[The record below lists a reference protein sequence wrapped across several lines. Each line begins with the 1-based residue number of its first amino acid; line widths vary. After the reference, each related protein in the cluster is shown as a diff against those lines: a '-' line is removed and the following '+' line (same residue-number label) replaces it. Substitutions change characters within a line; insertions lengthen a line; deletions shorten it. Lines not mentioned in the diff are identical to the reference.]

1 MMDIQV
7 GLSKETVRLRHAILL
22 YESSRGLDAATY
34 HDVSNTFCERWKIM
48 PGRPLDINT
57 VLAMF
62 ESLAK
67 GKARPDQLRRVPEG
81 VLAFSAKRL
90 IFTIPA
96 GRHVIHFKTGK
107 ELDRHDGKKVWLP
120 RLVFDVADGMHV
132 YAVKDTEL
140 TDKTPLYC
148 GPFLNTAENGS
159 VCLGSASRPPLEID
173 AAPKWAEFFFD
184 TPFSHAGGS
193 SMKYK
198 GGAMKFWAALMS
210 GEIQGERIYR
220 HLRPAGKRLAELLT
234 R

>member
-7 GLSKETVRLRHAILL
+7 DLSKETIRLKHAILL
-22 YESSRGLDAATY
+22 YESSRNLEAATY
-34 HDVSNTFCERWKIM
+34 HEVSNTFCEKWKIM

-62 ESLAK
+62 ESLAM

-96 GRHVIHFKTGK
+96 GRHAIHFKTGK

-120 RLVFDVADGMHV
+120 RLVFDVDGGMHV
-132 YAVKDTEL
+132 YAVKTKEL

-159 VCLGSASRPPLEID
+159 VCLGSAPRPPLEID
-173 AAPKWAEFFFD
+173 AVPKWAEFFFD

-193 SMKYK
+193 SVKYK
-198 GGAMKFWAALMS
+198 GGAVKFWEALMN
-210 GEIQGERIYR
+210 GEIQGEEIYQ
-220 HLRPAGKRLAELLT
+220 HLRPAGKRLAELLE